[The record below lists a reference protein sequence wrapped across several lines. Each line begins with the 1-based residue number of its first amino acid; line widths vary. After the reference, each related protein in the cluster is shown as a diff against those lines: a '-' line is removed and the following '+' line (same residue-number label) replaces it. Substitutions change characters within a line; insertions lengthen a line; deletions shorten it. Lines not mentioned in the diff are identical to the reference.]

1 MSRTK
6 WWVSQFFL
14 VRVQIRYLPVV
25 CSSLLESSCTTKSS
39 GTCLM
44 VPPVPGVVVAYTV
57 MPVFCSMLG
66 GVGGMVIGVLVGVDA

>member
-1 MSRTK
+1 M
-6 WWVSQFFL
+6 
-14 VRVQIRYLPVV
+14 RYLPKS
-25 CSSLLESSCTTKSS
+25 CSSRLVSSSTMKSS

-66 GVGGMVIGVLVGVDA
+66 GIGRVGGVEELEGVGRVVIGVLVGVDG